1 MIHRTFAAVLLLL
14 AALGVATAQPLDGLV
29 QEDPARVKI
38 TALIQESATLA
49 LPARVER
56 ALMLTLHAAEK
67 ALHEEQNEN
76 AAVLLR
82 TFAFEVRGITRAK
95 RLPAETADA
104 LIARAEDAIHTC
116 RRRAGSRLNVQ

>member
-1 MIHRTFAAVLLLL
+1 MIRRTFAAVLLLL

-38 TALIQESATLA
+38 AALIQESATLA

-82 TFAFEVRGITRAK
+82 TFAFEVRGIKRAK

-116 RRRAGSRLNVQ
+116 RSRADSRLNVQ